1 MNNYDFYVIGIGA
14 SAGGIEP
21 LVKIVSSVS
30 ADINAAVIL
39 NQHLPAGT
47 PSNLGKLVERNT
59 KMKVVVVETIEYIE
73 PGNLYVMASGMQ
85 YELDGR
91 FLQVED
97 RNVSDK
103 INHTIDTLFFSL
115 AKVVADKS
123 VGVILS
129 GTGTDGLQGAKA
141 IEDQKGLVI
150 VQDPI
155 TAEFPSLP
163 KTLIANDHPD
173 YVLSPDEITQKIC
186 EYAGLR
192 AVNS

>member
-1 MNNYDFYVIGIGA
+1 MNYYDFYVIGIGA
-14 SAGGIEP
+14 SAGGLDP
-21 LVKIVSSVS
+21 LVKVVSSIP
-30 ADINAAVIL
+30 AGTNAAVIL

-85 YELDGR
+85 YKLDGR

-173 YVLSPDEITQKIC
+173 YVLNPDEIKKKIC
-186 EYAGLR
+186 EYAGVR
-192 AVNS
+192 PSNS